1 MACPLSSNQKNWLV
15 FFATLGFGLLAS
27 FGLLQAAGHTDENV
41 RETLRLTARASFAIL
56 LIIFVARPAHQL
68 FTTHFTSQLLSRR
81 RLLGVAFAGMHTAHL
96 VLIFYRLR
104 INEDMGLEAG
114 NIPGAIIY
122 LLIFAMFVTS
132 FDSTTRMLGRTNW
145 KRLHTFGLYVIFIA
159 FAQREIP
166 RSLETAESANWILT
180 ALAAAALLLRVANK
194 VLYDRSKAQRSEP

>member
-1 MACPLSSNQKNWLV
+1 MACPLSSSQKNWLV
-15 FFATLGFGLLAS
+15 FFAAMGCGLLAS

-104 INEDMGLEAG
+104 INEEMALEAG

-166 RSLETAESANWILT
+166 RSLETAESANWVLT
-180 ALAAAALLLRVANK
+180 GLALAALVLRVLPRWK
-194 VLYDRSKAQRSEP
+194 QRDNPHSTA

>member
-1 MACPLSSNQKNWLV
+1 MACPLSSSQKNWLV
-15 FFATLGFGLLAS
+15 FFAAMGCGLLAS

-68 FTTHFTSQLLSRR
+68 FTTHFTSRLLSRR
-81 RLLGVAFAGMHTAHL
+81 RLLGVDFAGMHTAHL
-96 VLIFYRLR
+96 VLLFYRLQ
-104 INEDMGLEAG
+104 INEDIALEAG
-114 NIPGAIIY
+114 NIPGAIVY
-122 LLIFAMFVTS
+122 LLILAMFVTS

-145 KRLHTFGLYVIFIA
+145 KRLHTIGLYVIFIA

-180 ALAAAALLLRVANK
+180 ALALAALVLRVLPRWKKRDTPHSTA
-194 VLYDRSKAQRSEP
+194 